1 MSPDFI
7 RKLLQAKPFEP
18 FRIHLIDGQ
27 SYEVRHPEMVLVGY
41 RSITLGIP
49 RRNNDLI
56 YQSVVHISLI
66 NIGRIEM
73 TAETMQINSPEE
85 APQS

>member
-27 SYEVRHPEMVLVGY
+27 SYEVRHPEMALVGY

-49 RRNNDLI
+49 RRNNDFI

-73 TAETMQINSPEE
+73 TSESMQINPPEE
-85 APQS
+85 TAQA

>member
-7 RKLLQAKPFEP
+7 RKLLLAQPFES
-18 FRIHLIDGQ
+18 FRLHLIDGTTH
-27 SYEVRHPEMVLVGY
+27 EIRHPEMVLVGY
-41 RSITLGIP
+41 RSLTIGVP

-56 YQSVVHISLI
+56 YQSLLHISLI

-73 TAETMQINSPEE
+73 VEKPEMSPPEP
-85 APQS
+85 ASQS